1 MVLLSLIPAREAAAA
16 GLCGDQRDDEVI
28 VVEVGMRRRTKKPS
42 FTQKDEADNMTDKSG
57 GRPRRG
63 GMTKQERRRYP
74 RNGNR
79 PSGACLGR
87 RQQADFFLG
96 HGL

>member
-16 GLCGDQRDDEVI
+16 GPCGDQRDDEVI

-63 GMTKQERRRYP
+63 GMTKQERRSEAAKVP
-74 RNGNR
+74 
-79 PSGACLGR
+79 
-87 RQQADFFLG
+87 
-96 HGL
+96 